1 MRSCITEFLDHRME
15 EIAQSLRG
23 SNAAYSLAVEK
34 SQFLSESI
42 EPIISNKKGYHRLTR
57 GNRPPLFFSS
67 PPVLLEFT
75 GSQGRSRQ
83 GRRRSLTFRKARRIT
98 RAGTRLAPVNPV
110 PLCQPMV
117 FSAGDCTNFRE
128 YFQLEMEAAAIM
140 QRELYRQGYL
150 DCVSLLVKLGL
161 LTGREAPL

>member
-15 EIAQSLRG
+15 EIAQSLRS

-34 SQFLSESI
+34 SQFLFESI
-42 EPIISNKKGYHRLTR
+42 EPIMCNKKD
-57 GNRPPLFFSS
+57 
-67 PPVLLEFT
+67 
-75 GSQGRSRQ
+75 
-83 GRRRSLTFRKARRIT
+83 I
-98 RAGTRLAPVNPV
+98 
-110 PLCQPMV
+110 CI
-117 FSAGDCTNFRE
+117 SAGDCTNFRE

-161 LTGREAPL
+161 LTSREAPL

>member
-15 EIAQSLRG
+15 EIAQSLRS

-34 SQFLSESI
+34 SQFLFESI
-42 EPIISNKKGYHRLTR
+42 E
-57 GNRPPLFFSS
+57 
-67 PPVLLEFT
+67 
-75 GSQGRSRQ
+75 
-83 GRRRSLTFRKARRIT
+83 
-98 RAGTRLAPVNPV
+98 
-110 PLCQPMV
+110 PMV